1 MVVEGGFGLGELRVQ
16 PHVEA
21 DGPDAR
27 LSLGPD
33 PASGVEG
40 SGGAALVTG
49 AQRSYEFQLHPWK
62 PYKWEPEFR
71 GGFSPGL
78 GSGCSA
84 VLLPS
89 SLSSP
94 DTCSQM
100 SFIEAA

>member
-1 MVVEGGFGLGELRVQ
+1 MSGGFGLGELRVQ
-16 PHVEA
+16 PHAEA

-49 AQRSYEFQLHPWK
+49 AQRSCESQLRPWK
-62 PYKWEPEFR
+62 PYKWEFR

-78 GSGCSA
+78 GSGWSA

-89 SLSSP
+89 SLPSP